1 MKKALLQ
8 LTTAFLLQ
16 ACCANLSAQ
25 TLFTYGT
32 DRVQVDE
39 FLRAYNRNKT
49 KVEDPEKALREYLDL
64 YVKFKL
70 KVKAAK
76 VARIDTIPQLQ
87 YELQGFRSQ
96 VEENFLN
103 DEKQLQVLIE
113 EAHTRSQQ
121 DLHVIHFTATMHSK
135 MTAADTQ
142 KVYAAFREISAEL
155 KKGNKNYEA
164 LTNQVNKKYNTE
176 IAQRDLGFL
185 TAFSV
190 SYAIENIL
198 YALPTGGVSTPY
210 RGKSALHLFKREASR
225 PSPGKWTVA
234 QILLSIPPDANEAAI
249 QQVQQRAD
257 SIRTALANGASFAE
271 MARKYSEDK
280 LTYLTG
286 GEMPEFGTGKFEKAF
301 EDAVFTL
308 RADGQLTP
316 VFRTSFGFHIVKRI
330 KQRDIPANLT
340 DEAYA
345 QQVRQQVNQDSRVNS
360 AKSRF
365 LKDVLVKVKY
375 KKNPAVPDAEW
386 FRFGDS
392 IVSNRTIKQ
401 YPFSKKV
408 LFTLKDKKVT
418 GDDWLHFVHDY
429 KLNQD
434 VYKGESDTELQ
445 EKYIQSAALEY
456 YRNHLENYN
465 ADFAYQI
472 QEVAE
477 GNMMFE
483 IMDKKV
489 WSAAA
494 SDTIGLRNYYNQH
507 RSKYIWGESAAV
519 LLFNTNSEKTAKEAI
534 AKLAEGKTWQQIAE
548 ESEGRIQSDSGR
560 YEVAQ
565 LLLPPGTTL
574 SDGIV
579 TAPVINETDNTASFL
594 KVVKRY
600 PANQPRSFD
609 EARGLVINDYQQVLE
624 DKWVAELR
632 KQYPVQINEAVFR
645 SLLK

>member
-1 MKKALLQ
+1 MKKTLLR

-16 ACCANLSAQ
+16 ALCTNLSAQ

-32 DRVQVDE
+32 DRVQTDE
-39 FLRAYNRNKT
+39 FMRAYNRNKS

-103 DEKQLQVLIE
+103 DEKQLQALVE
-113 EAHTRSQQ
+113 EAHTRSLQ
-121 DLHVIHFTATMHSK
+121 DLHVIHFTVPMHTK
-135 MTAADTQ
+135 LMAADTQ
-142 KVYAAFREISAEL
+142 RIYAAFRDISVEL
-155 KKGNKNYEA
+155 KRGNKNYEA
-164 LTNQVNKKYNTE
+164 LTNQINKKYNTE
-176 IAQRDLGFL
+176 ITQRDLGFL

-198 YALPTGGVSTPY
+198 YALPNGGVSTPY
-210 RGKSALHLFKREASR
+210 RGKSALHLFKRENSR

-234 QILLSIPPDANEAAI
+234 QILLSIPPEASEVAI
-249 QQVQQRAD
+249 RQVQQRAD
-257 SIRTALANGASFAE
+257 SIRTSLNNGASFAE

-280 LTYLTG
+280 LTFMTG

-301 EDAVFTL
+301 EDAVFAL
-308 RADGQLTP
+308 RTDGQLTP

-330 KQRDIPANLT
+330 KQRYIPATLS

-345 QQVRQQVNQDSRVNS
+345 QQVRQQVNQDARVNS

-375 KKNPAVPDAEW
+375 KRNPAVRDAEW
-386 FRFGDS
+386 FRFADS
-392 IVSNRTIKQ
+392 IVVNRTIKH

-408 LFTLKDKKVT
+408 LFNLKDKQVT

-434 VYKGESDTELQ
+434 VYKGESDAELQ

-494 SDTIGLRNYYNQH
+494 NDSTGLRNYYNQN

-519 LLFNTNSEKTAKEAI
+519 LLFNANSDKTAKDAI
-534 AKLAEGKTWQQIAE
+534 AKIAEGKTWQQIAE

-560 YEVAQ
+560 YEIAQ
-565 LLLPPGTTL
+565 LLLPPGTSL
-574 SDGIV
+574 SDGMI
-579 TAPVINETDNTASFL
+579 TTPVVNESDNTASFL
-594 KVVKRY
+594 KVIKLY
-600 PANQPRSFD
+600 PANQPRSFE

-624 DKWVAELR
+624 DKWVTELR
-632 KQYPVQINEAVFR
+632 KLYPVQINEAVFR

>member
-1 MKKALLQ
+1 MKKAILSFTAALLLQ
-8 LTTAFLLQ
+8 SW
-16 ACCANLSAQ
+16 CSEISAQ
-25 TLFTYGT
+25 TLFTYGS
-32 DRVQVDE
+32 DRVQKDE
-39 FLRAYNRNKT
+39 FLRAYNRNKS

-103 DEKQLQVLIE
+103 DEKQLQLLVD

-121 DLHVIHFTATMHSK
+121 DLHVIHFTASIHSK
-135 MTAADTQ
+135 MSAADTQ
-142 KVYAAFREISAEL
+142 KIYAAFREISNEL
-155 KKGNKNYEA
+155 KKGNTNYDA
-164 LTNQVNKKYNTE
+164 VARQANKKFGTE
-176 IAQRDLGFL
+176 ITQRDLGFL

-198 YALPTGGVSTPY
+198 YALPNGGVSTPY

-234 QILLSIPPDANEAAI
+234 QILLSIPPDANEAGI

-257 SIRTALANGASFAE
+257 SIRTALSNGASFAE
-271 MARKYSEDK
+271 LARRYSDDK

-286 GEMPEFGTGKFEKAF
+286 GEMPEFGTGKFEKPF
-301 EDAVFTL
+301 EDAVFAL
-308 RADGQLTP
+308 RSDGQLTP

-330 KQRDIPANLT
+330 KQRAIPVDLST
-340 DEAYA
+340 DVYA
-345 QQVRQQVNQDSRVNS
+345 QQLRQQVNQDTRVNS

-365 LKDVLVKVKY
+365 LKDVLVKVNY
-375 KKNPAVPDAEW
+375 KKNPAVRDAEW
-386 FRFGDS
+386 FRFADS
-392 IVSNRTIKQ
+392 IVANRAIKQ

-408 LFTLKDKKVT
+408 LFTLKAKKVM
-418 GDDWLHFVHDY
+418 GNDWLHFVHDY

-434 VYKGESDTELQ
+434 VYKGESDEELQ

-465 ADFAYQI
+465 PDFAYQI

-489 WSAAA
+489 WTAAA
-494 SDTIGLRNYYNQH
+494 NDSAGLRNQYNQN
-507 RSKYIWGESAAV
+507 RSKYTWGESAAV
-519 LLFNTNSEKTAKEAI
+519 LLFNCNSEKSAKEAI
-534 AKLAEGKTWQQIAE
+534 TKLAEGKTWQQIAE

-565 LLLPPGTTL
+565 LLLPGNAQL
-574 SDGIV
+574 RDGLV
-579 TAPVINETDNTASFL
+579 TDPLVNENDNTASFL
-594 KVVKRY
+594 KVIRLY

-645 SLLK
+645 TLLK